1 VYHLLTIKK
10 LTMTF
15 SIKKFKYNILNSLV
29 MNKLFTSVLALLIMS
44 ANLNAQ
50 FFTKKIKGNGD
61 VVTKTRTVA
70 DYDKIAV
77 AGSFDVKLFK
87 GKEGAITIKADENL
101 MEYIITEVKSGT
113 LKIKTKKGYNIS
125 TRKTIVVTV
134 PFNDI
139 DAVSLAG
146 SGDIYS
152 EDMINS
158 SELKLSI
165 AGSGNLNLKVSTKNL
180 KSSIAGSGN
189 MNLSGDT
196 DQLTCSIAG
205 SGNIDS
211 YNLKATI
218 ATVKIAG
225 SGDVKVNAVKEIHAK
240 NVGSG
245 NIYYSGNPSV
255 EKTSSVG
262 SGSIKKKN

>member
-1 VYHLLTIKK
+1 
-10 LTMTF
+10 MDF
-15 SIKKFKYNILNSLV
+15 SIKHFNTKKLNISVMSKLYISILV
-29 MNKLFTSVLALLIMS
+29 LIITSTNI
-44 ANLNAQ
+44 NAQ
-50 FFTKKIKGNGD
+50 FFTKKVKGNGD
-61 VVTKTRTVA
+61 IVTKTRTVT

-77 AGSFDVKLFK
+77 AGSFDVALFR
-87 GKEGAITIKADENL
+87 GKEGTITIKADENL
-101 MEYIITEVKSGT
+101 MEYIITEVKKGT

-134 PFNDI
+134 PFKNI

-146 SGDIYS
+146 SGDVFSNDVIK
-152 EDMINS
+152 S

-189 MNLSGDT
+189 INLSGDT
-196 DQLTCSIAG
+196 NQFTCSIAG
-205 SGNIDS
+205 SGNING

-225 SGDVKVNAVKEIHAK
+225 SGNIKVNAIDEIYAK

-245 NIYYSGNPSV
+245 NIYYTGNPTI
-255 EKTSSVG
+255 EKITSVG